1 MLFLNSNKNRTQL
14 QPYKSKNNQETW
26 KNKTNNNTII
36 VAKNIYNDTP
46 NSSSNFT
53 PWPKTCQSR
62 KKYKFNP
69 NPIKHYRKQ
78 YTTANSFS
86 NNSMIGFL
94 DKPGNY
100 IVTNSNNCQNC
111 AEEKSQNIHITLFN
125 KDEKLPQMGDWSY
138 DSQKNKMICTA
149 CNPQSMVI
157 KRASTVIEPTYCTSN
172 MEYLYKKC
180 KTYTQNL
187 PSFVEN
193 STKFD
198 GEGTMTTEACNK
210 DTFNCKITYNP
221 SNKKYQTQGPITSS
235 SRISALK
242 YGCIDTNRR
251 LTKCNIRNTGFNDIN
266 KCNGDKECEKKLQV
280 LQSPACYGCLN
291 DIKIKR
297 KRINILK

>member
-1 MLFLNSNKNRTQL
+1 MLFLNSNKNRQKTQV
-14 QPYKSKNNQETW
+14 YKTW
-26 KNKTNNNTII
+26 KNETNNNSII
-36 VAKNIYNDTP
+36 VAKNVYNDTP

-62 KKYKFNP
+62 QKYKFNP

-78 YTTANSFS
+78 YTTADSFS

-100 IVTNSNNCQNC
+100 IVTNSNNCENC

-125 KDEKLPQMGDWSY
+125 NTINDNKPPQIGDWSY
-138 DSQKNKMICTA
+138 DSSKNKMVCTG

-157 KRASTVIEPTYCTSN
+157 KRATTVIEPTYCTSN
-172 MEYLYKKC
+172 KEYLYKKC

-198 GEGTMTTEACNK
+198 TNGMMTTEACNK
-210 DTFNCKITYNP
+210 DTFNCKITFNP
-221 SNKKYQTQGPITSS
+221 SNKKYQTQGPISSS

-242 YGCIDTNRR
+242 YSCNDETNKKCYKNGINEKCTTNDKDCK
-251 LTKCNIRNTGFNDIN
+251 TKL
-266 KCNGDKECEKKLQV
+266 EL
-280 LQSPACYGCLN
+280 LQSNACYGCVN
-291 DIKIKR
+291 DKKLRR